1 MALATPHRSPVPVAP
16 AAPGRL
22 GWVAFVPP
30 SLIIVAAIVQII
42 FDTSMWPW
50 ALAAALAASA
60 GIVAIAALRA
70 HDRRY
75 RHLFSRVPVGLYRTS
90 PDGRIA
96 AANPVLA
103 QILGFGSPNEML
115 ALPAASLYV
124 DPADRDNW
132 TAQVNRA
139 LGPVAAELRM
149 RRRDGEA
156 IWVRDQVIPVRD
168 RRGRVRYYEGEL
180 EDITGQRRHWE
191 ELEQALRSRI
201 ELIGTVSHELR
212 TPLTAI
218 VGYAR
223 LLADG
228 HGLTPEE
235 RAEMAGVVEQQ
246 ADDMVDI
253 VEDLLTA
260 AQAEAGTL
268 RVAAGPID
276 LAEEARR
283 AVTGMESRHTGTLEV
298 AAEPAPAL
306 GDAHRVRQVI
316 RNLVANAIAHGGDR
330 ITVATST
337 EGHRARLVVT
347 DDGPGLSP
355 GDEERV
361 FEAFQRGSRA
371 RGGHGSVGL
380 GLTISRQLARLMGGD
395 LTFAREGG
403 LTVFRLTTALTKHRR
418 RGRLRGRRRHAQ
430 TEEEVVG
437 HEPRSAGIHRAGL
450 HRADGPA
457 RRRAVGHPPP
467 AGRPDQGQQG
477 RLDRGLLRQLRRAD
491 RLLPLRPQAGGNH
504 LAASP
509 VRRAPAVGPPR
520 QSAKDSARSP
530 AHPPVVCMRQGPT
543 AGSPMGRTPRAASQH
558 SIR

>member
-1 MALATPHRSPVPVAP
+1 MALATPGPGSARGPRPE
-16 AAPGRL
+16 PGRP
-22 GWVAFVPP
+22 GWLVYLAP
-30 SLIIVAAIVQII
+30 SLIIVAALTQVAVAPSRWQ
-42 FDTSMWPW
+42 WP
-50 ALAAALAASA
+50 LVAALSAVAAFGA
-60 GIVAIAALRA
+60 TAALRD

-75 RHLFSRVPVGLYRTS
+75 RHLFNRVPVGLYRTS

-96 AANPVLA
+96 AANPALA
-103 QILGFGSPNEML
+103 HILGFDSPDQIL
-115 ALPAASLYV
+115 ALPAGSVYV
-124 DPADRDNW
+124 DPADRDAW
-132 TAQVNRA
+132 ITQVDRA
-139 LGPVAAELRM
+139 EGPLATDLRM

-156 IWVRDQVIPVRD
+156 IWVRDQVVSVRD
-168 RRGRVRYYEGEL
+168 RRGRVRHYEGEL

-191 ELEQALRSRI
+191 QLEAALRSRI

-228 HGLTPEE
+228 RGLTPEE

-246 ADDMVDI
+246 AEDMVDI

-298 AAEPAPAL
+298 HTDPTPAF

-330 ITVATST
+330 ITVRTNT
-337 EGHRARLVVT
+337 EGHRAQVLVT

-361 FEAFQRGSRA
+361 FEAFQRGTRA
-371 RGGHGSVGL
+371 RHGQGSVGL

-395 LTFAREGG
+395 LTFARRGG
-403 LTVFRLTTALTKHRR
+403 LTVFRLVLPGRATLTPSPLSRP
-418 RGRLRGRRRHAQ
+418 G
-430 TEEEVVG
+430 V
-437 HEPRSAGIHRAGL
+437 
-450 HRADGPA
+450 
-457 RRRAVGHPPP
+457 P
-467 AGRPDQGQQG
+467 AG
-477 RLDRGLLRQLRRAD
+477 
-491 RLLPLRPQAGGNH
+491 
-504 LAASP
+504 
-509 VRRAPAVGPPR
+509 V
-520 QSAKDSARSP
+520 
-530 AHPPVVCMRQGPT
+530 
-543 AGSPMGRTPRAASQH
+543 PMS
-558 SIR
+558 